1 MGKIEELL
9 NESLTSDE
17 TIIGQSGIL
26 IDKTKE
32 HSIEIKIWKVKD
44 QE

>member
-26 IDKTKE
+26 IDKTQE
-32 HSIEIKIWKVKD
+32 HSIEIKIWKTKD
-44 QE
+44 Q